1 MSRIQSVLAL
11 FAWSLVLGWA
21 LAPAASAQWFFPRSR
36 GALVNRSGN
45 VAKSPAQAVR
55 AAGTDPEALSVPP
68 VQVAP
73 PVPAWHYSRQDPFLE
88 EARMARER
96 YEYDV
101 DRMLR
106 YRTREERYADDFRD
120 RYSTGDPFYH
130 DPRRRGPSPEVFD
143 PAAWGHPVAV
153 PPPVPGTVYSAS
165 APNKRVHLDDSE
177 LPDQLRAAAYRL
189 ATSLSRMR
197 DGDLWLD
204 ELQPRRIVASIDRGE
219 HPAALTDLV
228 SCYAGVAENPRFV
241 LIARANGFQETHRW
255 LARYV
260 QLPSR
265 FPVESDSWD
274 SPAPTVLHR
283 EFPEPAPSGLT
294 PLGNE
299 PVSEGLR
306 LDAATP
312 PAPLTPDPPPLLTAP
327 EIQLLPAPA
336 GERER

>member
-1 MSRIQSVLAL
+1 MSRIESVLVPL
-11 FAWSLVLGWA
+11 AWSLVLGWA
-21 LAPAASAQWFFPRSR
+21 LAPAASAQWFFHRSR

-45 VAKSPAQAVR
+45 VARSPAQAAR
-55 AAGTDPEALSVPP
+55 AAGTDPAALSVPS
-68 VQVAP
+68 VQVIP
-73 PVPAWHYSRQDPFLE
+73 NVPAWHHSRQDPFLE
-88 EARMARER
+88 GARMARER
-96 YEYDV
+96 HEYDV

-130 DPRRRGPSPEVFD
+130 DPRGRAPSPEVFD
-143 PAAWGHPVAV
+143 PVAWGHPVTV
-153 PPPVPGTVYSAS
+153 PPPVPGIGHSLS
-165 APNKRVHLDDSE
+165 GPNKRFHLDDTE

-219 HPAALTDLV
+219 HPASLADLV

-241 LIARANGFQETHRW
+241 LIARANGFQETYRW

-265 FPVESDSWD
+265 FLVESENWD
-274 SPAPTVLHR
+274 STAPIVLHR
-283 EFPEPAPSGLT
+283 EFPERAPSGST
-294 PLGNE
+294 SLGNE
-299 PVSEGLR
+299 PVEGLR

-312 PAPLTPDPPPLLTAP
+312 PAPPTPDPPPVLTAP